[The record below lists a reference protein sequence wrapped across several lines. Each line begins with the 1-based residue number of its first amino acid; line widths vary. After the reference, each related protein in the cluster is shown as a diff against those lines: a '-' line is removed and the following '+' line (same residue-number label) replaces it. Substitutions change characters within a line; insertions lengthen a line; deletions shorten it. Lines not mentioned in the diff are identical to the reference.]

1 MPLLRNGRT
10 AGAVSRLRALDAS
23 VDEWFSRVRSPALD
37 PVFFGLSSA
46 ADHGLLWLAIG
57 SVEAA
62 WRGDPDMALRLAVS
76 MGVESA
82 LTNGPI
88 KLCFRRVRPEHD
100 SLPDEP
106 LPYGMHRP
114 ITSSFPS
121 GHAASAFTAAM
132 LLSDSPLAPAY
143 FLLAALVTTSRVYVK
158 MHHTSDVLVG
168 ATLGVAMGTVA
179 RRLLPLR

>member
-10 AGAVSRLRALDAS
+10 AGAVSRLRALDDS
-23 VDEWFSRVRSPALD
+23 VDKWFARVRRPALD
-37 PVFFGLSSA
+37 PLFYGLSSA

-57 SVEAA
+57 SLEAA
-62 WRGDPDMALRLAVS
+62 WRGDPAMALRLGAS

-82 LTNGPI
+82 LTNGPV

-100 SLPDEP
+100 FLPDDP

-114 ITSSFPS
+114 ISSSFPS

-143 FLLAALVTTSRVYVK
+143 FVLAGLVATSRVYVK
-158 MHHTSDVLVG
+158 MHHASDVLVG
-168 ATLGVAMGTVA
+168 AALGIALGAIA
-179 RRLLPLR
+179 RRVLPLG